1 MDRIERLRALIEV
14 AERRSFSAAAR
25 ALRASPAAMSRAVA
39 ALEGDLG
46 VALLRRTTR
55 HVSLTPEGAAF
66 IEECRYAIERLDEAE
81 RVIRGGNTEPRGRLI
96 VSAPIVFGRM
106 HVLPI
111 VAELLKVYP
120 ALCVELILTDRLA
133 RLAEEGV
140 DVCVRIG
147 ELTDSSLLT
156 VRVAETRRILV
167 ASPDY
172 LIGHGAPETVAAL
185 ADHDLIAFDALAP
198 NGEWRFGPRSALR
211 LDPRLR
217 TSSVE
222 AAIAAAIADVGIARV
237 FSYQV
242 REHIAAGRLSE
253 ILAER
258 APPPVSISLLF
269 QANRQTSP
277 NVRAFID
284 AVKSGL
290 GRRLG

>member
-1 MDRIERLRALIEV
+1 MTTGRKIVESTLKP
-14 AERRSFSAAAR
+14 
-25 ALRASPAAMSRAVA
+25 SPAPPPSSPLEEFRAALPWCPHPGPQALAFLSDADELYFGGAAGGGKSQLLIGLGLLAHGDTLILRRRAVDA
-39 ALEGDLG
+39 KALSK
-46 VALLRRTTR
+46 ALQ
-55 HVSLTPEGAAF
+55 SLNYGSWKWS
-66 IEECRYAIERLDEAE
+66 
-81 RVIRGGNTEPRGRLI
+81 GSG
-96 VSAPIVFGRM
+96 
-106 HVLPI
+106 
-111 VAELLKVYP
+111 
-120 ALCVELILTDRLA
+120 
-133 RLAEEGV
+133 
-140 DVCVRIG
+140 G
-147 ELTDSSLLT
+147 ELRTPDGRSLEVGGCEHEDDKT
-156 VRVAETRRILV
+156 KYQGN
-167 ASPDY
+167 P
-172 LIGHGAPETVAAL
+172 
-185 ADHDLIAFDALAP
+185 HDLIAFDALAP
-198 NGEWRFGPRSALR
+198 NSEWRFGPRSALR

-217 TSSVE
+217 TNSVE